1 MNTLRVC
8 YISSILSR
16 KQFVFVSKSQHHVT
30 LIFYANLHFF
40 MIITVI
46 GHVKLCL
53 LLFFTKIEL
62 LSITENL
69 QNEHVYLAIYF
80 KCPFIE

>member
-1 MNTLRVC
+1 
-8 YISSILSR
+8 
-16 KQFVFVSKSQHHVT
+16 
-30 LIFYANLHFF
+30 